1 MVSLVVSLVGVVALV
16 GLVSLV
22 VFLVGIVS
30 LVGLVSLVVSSVDV
44 VYLVVTLVG
53 VVSLVVSSVVSVAGV
68 AGAFFRQRP
77 GLVDGSPCFA
87 LIQCLLLSPV
97 KQSPPA
103 KVSPLIENSST
114 QLQYSQASIQG
125 QRPLAFTVGQ
135 CQRETNSHCAI
146 SVDTSSENV
155 GKNVSFN
162 ACCHFGKGLN
172 LTKKYDHF

>member
-1 MVSLVVSLVGVVALV
+1 MW
-16 GLVSLV
+16 
-22 VFLVGIVS
+22 F
-30 LVGLVSLVVSSVDV
+30 SSVDV

-53 VVSLVVSSVVSVAGV
+53 VVSLVVSSVVSLVGAVDLAGV

-172 LTKKYDHF
+172 LTFLNGRTHFES